1 MTTPALQSSTST
13 NPIPADWIER
23 LFDKML
29 LDYGK
34 KFTDQWAGPDP
45 DKLIAHWSRELAGY
59 TPAELRRGYDALAGL
74 DWPPSLPQFKKLCRS
89 GVDSLVAYYEAVAG
103 VNARDRGDMGEWS
116 HPAIFWAASRMAF
129 DLKGQSYS
137 SIKERWEAM
146 LQTEL
151 AKGEWAAIPQPALA
165 LAAPGKTH
173 LSREEA
179 VKRLAELHATAA
191 VKTTNTKHDYRAWI
205 GKVLERAKK
214 KDSTLPH
221 ISLRFAKEALEVKE

>member
-1 MTTPALQSSTST
+1 VEKL
-13 NPIPADWIER
+13 
-23 LFDKML
+23 LDKML

-34 KFTDQWAGPDP
+34 RFTDMWARTDP
-45 DKLIAHWSRELAGY
+45 DKLVLHWSRELGGY
-59 TPAELRRGYDALAGL
+59 SGAELKRGHDALAAR
-74 DWPPSLPQFKKLCRS
+74 DWPPTLPEFKRMCRPA
-89 GVDSLVAYYEAVAG
+89 VDGLVAYYEAVEG
-103 VNARDRGDMGEWS
+103 VRARERGEMGTWS
-116 HPAIFWAASRMAF
+116 HPAIFWASVKLAF
-129 DLKGQSYS
+129 DLKSLSYS
-137 SIKERWEAM
+137 SIKDRWEVA
-146 LQTEL
+146 LSTEMD
-151 AKGEWAAIPQPALA
+151 KGQWAEIPQPALA

-191 VKTTNTKHDYRAWI
+191 VKTPNTKHDYRAWI